1 MDDDIRERLQVLD
14 RLEPP
19 DLMPRL
25 GTHSVDLPPARGR
38 GRLFAAVLALVL
50 AVGATFVAYL
60 AFRGTA
66 RPAGPTV
73 VPALRPNGPIWFLGA
88 ERGAGGS
95 VFGPSSVYSIQP
107 DGTGIRKIPL
117 PDRLYS
123 MTALAVSPDGRLVA
137 LSNGGGEFPPR
148 NIYVMNSDGTGLRQL
163 TMGDFEES
171 MPSWAPDGSEIV
183 FSSTRCCDSSTSSGH
198 DALYTIRP
206 DGTGLRR
213 LTEDDGTDWYPAWSP
228 DGARIAYVR
237 IPDGGPGWQI
247 WVVNAD
253 GTGAEPF
260 TRDDR
265 YNETVTWSPDGR
277 RLAYATYLPNHEDWQ
292 IRVMQADGT
301 GVHTV
306 YRCEGE
312 CYDGG
317 YTLAWSPDGTA
328 IAFTFTRGALDPTP
342 EIGLVDADGGNFRT
356 VDTGTVGACCLSW
369 IAASGQ
375 GEATTSP
382 TPKGS
387 TSLPGVGSV
396 CDLSKV
402 SGDFLGEGTTGTA
415 YAYSLPVS
423 GACPEIGVV
432 PAPSYY
438 LGLDAGTGTVSTTYG
453 PLDPRV
459 RMEAFAAADL
469 DGDGSDEIA
478 LQDWGADPIA
488 VITAFHVVAGTGPGD
503 AAVVKPLV
511 VSGPGDPPYVLPG
524 PLRFPLGGV
533 ATVLY
538 GAYCTNVDGGRPG
551 LVAWEAELGR
561 DGQPEHLH
569 ETILTIEGRT
579 ATVVGTSDRA
589 VTSYA
594 ELPPGQA
601 EFCGAGS

>member
-19 DLMPRL
+19 DLRPRL

-73 VPALRPNGPIWFLGA
+73 VPALRPTGPIWFLGA

-95 VFGPSSVYSIQP
+95 VFVPSSVYSIQP
-107 DGTGIRKIPL
+107 DGTGLRKIPL

-183 FSSTRCCDSSTSSGH
+183 FSSTRCCGSSTSSGH

-213 LTEDDGTDWYPAWSP
+213 LTEDDGTDWYPA
-228 DGARIAYVR
+228 
-237 IPDGGPGWQI
+237 
-247 WVVNAD
+247 
-253 GTGAEPF
+253 
-260 TRDDR
+260 
-265 YNETVTWSPDGR
+265 WSPDGR

-503 AAVVKPLV
+503 AAVVKPL
-511 VSGPGDPPYVLPG
+511 
-524 PLRFPLGGV
+524 
-533 ATVLY
+533 
-538 GAYCTNVDGGRPG
+538 
-551 LVAWEAELGR
+551 
-561 DGQPEHLH
+561 
-569 ETILTIEGRT
+569 
-579 ATVVGTSDRA
+579 
-589 VTSYA
+589 
-594 ELPPGQA
+594 
-601 EFCGAGS
+601 